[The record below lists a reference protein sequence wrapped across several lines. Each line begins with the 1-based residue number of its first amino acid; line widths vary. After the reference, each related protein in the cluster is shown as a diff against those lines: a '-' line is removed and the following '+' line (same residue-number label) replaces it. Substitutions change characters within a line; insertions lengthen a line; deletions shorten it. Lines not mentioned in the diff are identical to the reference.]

1 MLIMNLLKFFPWF
14 DEAWKSYTRCRT
26 VLWWPLS
33 FLFLTP
39 LAVLIVFGIIIPF
52 GLNELGWI
60 SFNHAFLN
68 YPYLLIVAGLIFF
81 AFFPFLDGL
90 YQLIKANLDDNP
102 VNENTGFLNLFNSQ
116 AMGKAL
122 GAVLVI
128 LLLLELIGSFFKP
141 FKILVLLGYLLTIF
155 TPVLLVNDSKSPWKK
170 GMESVRF
177 TLGNKKLVTKV
188 WGLRLLI
195 LFSLI
200 APWILVACTGGHLVL
215 KVITLI
221 FAIPSF
227 GYMIIKVLPFY
238 FFYPAYVYEQMKSDG
253 LRVGAF

>member
-1 MLIMNLLKFFPWF
+1 MNLLKLFPWF
-14 DEAWKSYTRCRT
+14 NEAWKSYAQCRT

-60 SFNHAFLN
+60 NFNHPFLN

-90 YQLIKANLDDNP
+90 YQLIKSNLDGSP
-102 VNENTGFLNLFNSQ
+102 TNENTGFLNLFNSQ

-122 GAVLVI
+122 GSILVIVI
-128 LLLLELIGSFFKP
+128 LLELVGSFFKP
-141 FKILVLLGYLLTIF
+141 LKMLVLLGYMLTIF
-155 TPVLLVNDSKSPWKK
+155 TPVLLVNDDRSPWKK
-170 GMESVRF
+170 GWDSIKLV
-177 TLGNKKLVTKV
+177 LANKKLVTKV

-195 LFSLI
+195 LLALI
-200 APWILVACTGGHLVL
+200 FPWVLVACAGGHLVL
-215 KVITLI
+215 KVIALL
-221 FAIPSF
+221 FALPFF
-227 GYMIIKVLPFY
+227 GYMVVKALPFY
-238 FFYPAYVYEQMKSDG
+238 FFYPAYVYERMKHSG
-253 LRVGAF
+253 SRV